1 MDSETRLRASI
12 NGLAMK
18 KVTRFFNATTEAII
32 GEMLQNARRAGATKV
47 QITTE
52 AEAVTIR
59 DDGVGI
65 AEPGQLLEFGSS
77 GWSDQ
82 RTRAEDPAGM
92 GFFSLARRNAE
103 VESWPRNGAGGW
115 RISLEPKHFTGE
127 AEASVTRCGA
137 ANGPLPSGTRVTFEQ
152 KGNLYGLR
160 NEIRKLC
167 RYYPI
172 PVVMDD
178 ERLPREHFLKGAV
191 YKETTDG
198 VEIGVFRSTVAYGV
212 HLTVVNFHGHV
223 IGNRQPVVI
232 EPLHGYARAT
242 PEYWFTRVHV
252 EHAPQLELVL
262 PARNEVVSND
272 YWTELMVQCERAIY
286 AAMAK
291 AEPQPMLR
299 HWDWRRAQSLGV
311 TLQEPPARL
320 STWQPRKQEDR
331 LRSRQQRTSRTT
343 AVTRTETTRPM
354 VMRAH
359 VSPPEEHALARALR
373 VSDTPLQLMADEP
386 NLAGYR
392 WYNDLEHVVEVQV
405 YEETAGTR
413 SVLPAHDEDEN
424 QPEHGTADR
433 IVCVLRVRTSTG
445 KIENI
450 EITGDIGFRNSS
462 GAGWPDEDIAVV
474 VANDTTITSD
484 ELTTMMVEAFFDPSY
499 DGDTES
505 RNTQHE
511 LFEQECRLI
520 ATTLRVS
527 EHEARKEHLTALGLT
542 FGREM
547 RGTENVRISRTA
559 NGTVDVDVTTS

>member
-137 ANGPLPSGTRVTFEQ
+137 ANRPLPSGTRVTFEQ
-152 KGNLYGLR
+152 KGNLCGLRR

-223 IGNRQPVVI
+223 IGNQQPVVI
-232 EPLHGYARAT
+232 EPLRGYGRAT

-262 PARNEVVSND
+262 PARNALLEALD
-272 YWTELMVQCERAIY
+272 PAPGAAFRDRARY
-286 AAMAK
+286 
-291 AEPQPMLR
+291 L
-299 HWDWRRAQSLGV
+299 D
-311 TLQEPPARL
+311 
-320 STWQPRKQEDR
+320 
-331 LRSRQQRTSRTT
+331 
-343 AVTRTETTRPM
+343 
-354 VMRAH
+354 
-359 VSPPEEHALARALR
+359 ALR
-373 VSDTPLQLMADEP
+373 PVRGALRGHRRQSRFGA
-386 NLAGYR
+386 
-392 WYNDLEHVVEVQV
+392 VEA
-405 YEETAGTR
+405 AGT
-413 SVLPAHDEDEN
+413 D
-424 QPEHGTADR
+424 GGDR
-433 IVCVLRVRTSTG
+433 AVRVHR
-445 KIENI
+445 
-450 EITGDIGFRNSS
+450 
-462 GAGWPDEDIAVV
+462 
-474 VANDTTITSD
+474 
-484 ELTTMMVEAFFDPSY
+484 
-499 DGDTES
+499 
-505 RNTQHE
+505 
-511 LFEQECRLI
+511 
-520 ATTLRVS
+520 
-527 EHEARKEHLTALGLT
+527 
-542 FGREM
+542 GREAGH
-547 RGTENVRISRTA
+547 RDRAPVAGCNSRST
-559 NGTVDVDVTTS
+559 D

>member
-12 NGLAMK
+12 NELAMK

-47 QITTE
+47 RITTKPE
-52 AEAVTIR
+52 AITIH

-103 VESWPRNGAGGW
+103 VESWPREGAGGW

-127 AEASVTRCGA
+127 AEASVTGCIA
-137 ANGPLPSGTRVTFEQ
+137 ENGPPPSGTRVTFEH
-152 KGNLYGLR
+152 KGNLHGLR

-167 RYYPI
+167 RYYPV

-178 ERLPREHFLKGAV
+178 AAVLQEHFLKDAV

-198 VEIGVFRSTVAYGV
+198 VQIGVFQSTMGYGV

-223 IGNRQPVVI
+223 IGNQQPVVI
-232 EPLHGYARAT
+232 EPLRGYGRAA
-242 PEYWFTRVHV
+242 PEYWLTRIHV
-252 EHAPQLELVL
+252 DHAPQLELVL

-272 YWTELMVQCERAIY
+272 YWTELLVQCERAIY
-286 AAMAK
+286 NAMART
-291 AEPQPMLR
+291 EPQPKLR

-311 TLQEPPARL
+311 TLREPPARL
-320 STWQPRKQEDR
+320 NPWQPRKQEDR
-331 LRSRQQRTSRTT
+331 LRSHQQRSSPTT
-343 AVTRTETTRPM
+343 AVTQTENTRPI

-359 VSPPEEHALARALR
+359 VSPPEEHALAQALR
-373 VSDTPLQLMADEP
+373 LSDTPVQLMADEP
-386 NLAGYR
+386 NLSGYQ
-392 WYNDLEHVVEVQV
+392 WYNDLEYVIEVQV

-413 SVLPAHDEDEN
+413 SVLPAHDEDED

-433 IVCVLRVRTSTG
+433 IVCVLRVRTGTG
-445 KIENI
+445 RIENI
-450 EITGDIGFRNSS
+450 EVTGDVGFRNSS
-462 GAGWPDEDIAVV
+462 AAGWPETDIAVV
-474 VANDTTITSD
+474 LANDTTITSQ

-505 RNTQHE
+505 RETQHE
-511 LFEQECRLI
+511 MFEQECRII

-527 EHEARKEHLTALGLT
+527 EDEARKEYLTTLGLV
-542 FGREM
+542 FGREL
-547 RGTENVRISRTA
+547 RTTENVRISRTSD
-559 NGTVDVDVTTS
+559 GTVGVNVTTS

>member
-127 AEASVTRCGA
+127 AEASVTRCSA
-137 ANGPLPSGTRVTFEQ
+137 ANRPLPSGTRVTFEQ
-152 KGNLYGLR
+152 KGNLCGLR

-223 IGNRQPVVI
+223 IGNQQPVVI
-232 EPLHGYARAT
+232 EPLRGYGRAT

-262 PARNEVVSND
+262 PARNALLEAP
-272 YWTELMVQCERAIY
+272 T
-286 AAMAK
+286 
-291 AEPQPMLR
+291 
-299 HWDWRRAQSLGV
+299 RRRG
-311 TLQEPPARL
+311 
-320 STWQPRKQEDR
+320 
-331 LRSRQQRTSRTT
+331 
-343 AVTRTETTRPM
+343 RPS
-354 VMRAH
+354 A
-359 VSPPEEHALARALR
+359 
-373 VSDTPLQLMADEP
+373 
-386 NLAGYR
+386 
-392 WYNDLEHVVEVQV
+392 
-405 YEETAGTR
+405 
-413 SVLPAHDEDEN
+413 
-424 QPEHGTADR
+424 
-433 IVCVLRVRTSTG
+433 
-445 KIENI
+445 
-450 EITGDIGFRNSS
+450 
-462 GAGWPDEDIAVV
+462 
-474 VANDTTITSD
+474 TTISTC
-484 ELTTMMVEAFFDPSY
+484 PS
-499 DGDTES
+499 TCPRRS
-505 RNTQHE
+505 SWPPPPVSLR
-511 LFEQECRLI
+511 CR
-520 ATTLRVS
+520 RS
-527 EHEARKEHLTALGLT
+527 CG
-542 FGREM
+542 
-547 RGTENVRISRTA
+547 
-559 NGTVDVDVTTS
+559 NGWR